1 MCDFGEVCD
10 NAENWFTCRFI
21 LLIAAP
27 KINFSILQSFILYM
41 TYYQFVH
48 AQLYTSQTDSGALT
62 QQSSRVKS
70 ECKASTRRT
79 VNGLNYFAASGSEPF
94 DDLFSI
100 NQ

>member
-1 MCDFGEVCD
+1 SNRTVYDQQFISFMCDFGEVCD

-62 QQSSRVKS
+62 QQSSRVK
-70 ECKASTRRT
+70 CIF
-79 VNGLNYFAASGSEPF
+79 L
-94 DDLFSI
+94 DDTS
-100 NQ
+100 